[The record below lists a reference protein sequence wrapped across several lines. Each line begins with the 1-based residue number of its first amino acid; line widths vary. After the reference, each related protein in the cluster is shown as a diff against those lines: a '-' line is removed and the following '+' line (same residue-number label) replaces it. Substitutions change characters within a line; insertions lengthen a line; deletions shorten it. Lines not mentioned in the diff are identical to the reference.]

1 MKHESMLDGVE
12 LCEQSLDK
20 TWKHVGLDGVG
31 LFEHSLDETWK
42 HVNLII
48 WMKLYYVNWNIYIYM
63 DENDEFDV
71 YETFHMDEVQKHG
84 MMWP

>member
-1 MKHESMLDGVE
+1 
-12 LCEQSLDK
+12 
-20 TWKHVGLDGVG
+20 
-31 LFEHSLDETWK
+31 
-42 HVNLII
+42 
-48 WMKLYYVNWNIYIYM
+48 MKLYYVNWNIYIYM